1 MFKVADKKLME
12 VGFTKT
18 SEDAYGVFY
27 EREDKE
33 YKYIQVIAILHKK
46 SGRHI
51 VQSYDKNLFDTRNIG
66 CTNVG
71 MSAYELQWCYR
82 KMKELGWAKTSK

>member
-1 MFKVADKKLME
+1 ME

-27 EREDKE
+27 EKENKE

-51 VQSYDKNLFDTRNIG
+51 VQSYD
-66 CTNVG
+66 
-71 MSAYELQWCYR
+71 
-82 KMKELGWAKTSK
+82 